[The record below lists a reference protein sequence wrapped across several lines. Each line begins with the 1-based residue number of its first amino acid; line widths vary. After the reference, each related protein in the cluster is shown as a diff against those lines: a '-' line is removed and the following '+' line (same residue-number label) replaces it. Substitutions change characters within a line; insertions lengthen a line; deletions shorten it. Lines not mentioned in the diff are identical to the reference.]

1 MDQQNWATKL
11 LGYRFDIIYKT
22 SLENKGANVLS
33 RMYEEGEL
41 KAMAHHPI
49 WPEGKAVIEEV
60 HHDDILRNIIEAL
73 QQNKDTKPGY
83 SYRGGVLLYKGRLVI
98 STYIAQGISLHSLG
112 WPFWV
117 LSHV

>member
-49 WPEGKAVIEEV
+49 WPEGKAVIEE
-60 HHDDILRNIIEAL
+60 
-73 QQNKDTKPGY
+73 
-83 SYRGGVLLYKGRLVI
+83 
-98 STYIAQGISLHSLG
+98 
-112 WPFWV
+112 
-117 LSHV
+117 

>member
-49 WPEGKAVIEEV
+49 WPEGKAVLCLSSCLTRTGWYL
-60 HHDDILRNIIEAL
+60 DFM
-73 QQNKDTKPGY
+73 
-83 SYRGGVLLYKGRLVI
+83 S
-98 STYIAQGISLHSLG
+98 SLEK
-112 WPFWV
+112 
-117 LSHV
+117 